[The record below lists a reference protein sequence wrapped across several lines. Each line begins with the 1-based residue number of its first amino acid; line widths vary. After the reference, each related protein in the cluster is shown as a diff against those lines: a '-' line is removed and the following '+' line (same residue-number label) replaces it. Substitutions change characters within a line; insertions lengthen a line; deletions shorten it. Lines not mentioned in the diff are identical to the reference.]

1 MYAFI
6 HIPKTAG
13 STVRA
18 LLRHSFGASHCDLRL
33 PMHKRKPKEWI
44 AAEDFKKALQVYRQ
58 PAGICGHRVTA
69 FNQLETVVPDL
80 RYFTILRD
88 PVKRF
93 VSRFLH
99 SHRGRVDQCTPDDLK
114 SFCADPLERN
124 VQTRWLCGYEDAVS
138 AISIIDQKLGFVGL
152 TERFDESMVMFR
164 AWLGSA
170 DLKVGYITT
179 NVGKEKPSW
188 PILEDPELAE
198 VVREANQ
205 ADLELYRHAAEHT
218 FAKQVK
224 NYGAG
229 LEADVLRLREKCQH
243 VTEQKEPVWAKLKRN
258 YVYKPL
264 IHLRVV

>member
-6 HIPKTAG
+6 HIPKTGG

-18 LLRHSFGASHCDLRL
+18 LLRHSFGASHCDLRA
-33 PMHKRKPKEWI
+33 PMHKRKSHEWI
-44 AAEDFKKALQVYRQ
+44 AAKDFKKALRVYRQ
-58 PAGICGHRVTA
+58 PAGICGHRVAA

-80 RYFTILRD
+80 RYFTLLRD
-88 PVKRF
+88 PVKRC

-99 SHRGRVDQCTPDDLK
+99 LHRSHVDQCTPDDLK
-114 SFCADPLERN
+114 RFCVDPLERN
-124 VQTRWLCGYEDAVS
+124 VQTRWLCGSEDAAS
-138 AISIIDQKLGFVGL
+138 AISIMDQKLGFVGL
-152 TERFDESMVMFR
+152 TERFDETMVMFH

-170 DLKVGYITT
+170 DLKVGYKTI
-179 NVGKEKPSW
+179 NVGKAKPSW

-205 ADLELYRHAAEHT
+205 ADFELHRHAAEHT
-218 FAKQVK
+218 FAKQVN

-229 LEADVLRLREKCQH
+229 LEADVVRLRENCQH
-243 VTEQKEPVWAKLKRN
+243 VTKQKEPVWGRLKRN
-258 YVYKPL
+258 CVYKPL